1 MNITIVGAGSTTASA
16 LIPMVLEDTDAHLHL
31 VSSQA
36 LPYASSRVV
45 CDVVDITDRSALK
58 ESVMRALPDA
68 IVNTAAMTN
77 VDACEEEKQ
86 LAQTLNA
93 TVVEHLVRIARAT
106 DALLVHLSTDYVFD
120 GESGPY
126 TELDVPSPINYYG
139 KSKLAGEN
147 ALTTAGIDY
156 AILRT
161 NVVYGPPSARPDFLQ
176 WLITQFDSEKP
187 ISVVSDQFSNP
198 TYVDDLAMAIIR
210 VIERKKTGLF
220 HVGGADYVS
229 RFEFAQQVAAFFKVE
244 PGLIQPITTAELS
257 QTAKRPLRGGL
268 VSLKAETSLGLRL
281 RGIESGLISVR
292 HAMMR
297 D

>member
-1 MNITIVGAGSTTASA
+1 MNITIVGAGSSTASA
-16 LIPMVLEDTDAHLHL
+16 LIPMLLDETDARVHL
-31 VSSQA
+31 VSSQE

-58 ESVMRALPDA
+58 ESVMRALPNA

-77 VDACEEEKQ
+77 VDACEQEKQ
-86 LAQTLNA
+86 LARTLNA

-120 GESGPY
+120 GEAGPY

-161 NVVYGPPSARPDFLQ
+161 NVVYGPPSVRPDFLQ
-176 WLITQFDSEKP
+176 WVIKHLDEEK
-187 ISVVSDQFSNP
+187 SFKVVTDQFSNP
-198 TYVDDLAMAIIR
+198 TYVDDLALAIIR

-229 RFEFAQQVAAFFKVE
+229 RFEFAQKVAAFFKVE
-244 PGLIQPITTAELS
+244 PSLVQPITTADLA

-268 VSLKAETSLGLRL
+268 ISLKAETSLGLRL
-281 RGIESGLISVR
+281 RGIESGLVSVR
-292 HAMMR
+292 HVMMG